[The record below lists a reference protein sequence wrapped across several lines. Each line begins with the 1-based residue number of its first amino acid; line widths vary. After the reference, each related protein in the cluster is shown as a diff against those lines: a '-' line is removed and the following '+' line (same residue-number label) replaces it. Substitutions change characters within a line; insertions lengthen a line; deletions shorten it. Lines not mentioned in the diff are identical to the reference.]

1 MCWDCT
7 STITG
12 LNIQRFETRKF
23 SMIIE
28 KWSLKKSIA
37 MWKWPTRLREKDWMC
52 VKALIR
58 LETFSEPLV
67 WEVMPLAAGRWKH
80 LRDQRVDSA
89 SFFSSF
95 SVGSGGY
102 HSTSTIAPQANNLS
116 VRGRPF
122 PLGYLQRQQCRNCLV
137 VGLALTPCY
146 KQFLPGL
153 EEPEKSAD
161 AEKSEILCWFQICK
175 S

>member
-1 MCWDCT
+1 
-7 STITG
+7 
-12 LNIQRFETRKF
+12 
-23 SMIIE
+23 
-28 KWSLKKSIA
+28 
-37 MWKWPTRLREKDWMC
+37 MWKWPTWLREKDWMC

-116 VRGRPF
+116 VKGSPF
-122 PLGYLQRQQCRNCLV
+122 PLGFGYVQRNRARGWVSSSSAGQIDDELWYLVIDGDDLIFDFEIFYWSV
-137 VGLALTPCY
+137 VRIHIYIIDYDGI
-146 KQFLPGL
+146 FLSL
-153 EEPEKSAD
+153 
-161 AEKSEILCWFQICK
+161 
-175 S
+175 

>member
-1 MCWDCT
+1 MNGRQNVTHIVCTNQIVGKNLWMMDFVRKPCVETVLRYT

-37 MWKWPTRLREKDWMC
+37 MWKWPTGLREKDWMC

-102 HSTSTIAPQANNLS
+102 HPTSTIAPQANKK
-116 VRGRPF
+116 F
-122 PLGYLQRQQCRNCLV
+122 
-137 VGLALTPCY
+137 
-146 KQFLPGL
+146 
-153 EEPEKSAD
+153 
-161 AEKSEILCWFQICK
+161 
-175 S
+175 